1 MTATIGDSWS
11 GASET
16 VVPWPRPVG
25 GAVMHGGEAQRRAHR
40 GAQRSRQAI
49 ELAEPHHRSDEPTVA
64 VAYGVLCGVMAGQ
77 GRFREAWQWL
87 GRAERI
93 LQPEA
98 EPSIGMLRDSDA
110 GLISGILDLLAQR
123 DKPPMAPGSGAA
135 KAAGRGGKRGAGRPR
150 EPLTEGET
158 RVLRYLP
165 THLGAKEIADELN
178 LSANTVKTHVRHLYQ
193 KLDAHNRTEAVEH
206 ARAFGVLA
214 SPARSG

>member
-11 GASET
+11 EAPET
-16 VVPWPRPVG
+16 VVSRPRSGG
-25 GAVMHGGEAQRRAHR
+25 GAMMQGGEARRCAHR
-40 GAQRSRQAI
+40 GAQWNRQAV
-49 ELAEPHHRSDEPTVA
+49 ELAEPPHWSEEPTVA
-64 VAYGVLCGVMAGQ
+64 VAYGVLCGVMAAQ
-77 GRFREAWQWL
+77 GRFSEAWQWL

-98 EPSIGMLRDSDA
+98 EPSMGMLRNSDV
-110 GLISGILDLLAQR
+110 GLIAAVLDLLAQT
-123 DKPPMAPGSGAA
+123 DKPATPPASEAA
-135 KAAGRGGKRGAGRPR
+135 KAAGRGRRRGVGRPR
-150 EPLTEGET
+150 QPLTEGET

-193 KLDAHNRTEAVEH
+193 KLDAHNRTEAVER

>member
-1 MTATIGDSWS
+1 MTAMIDDSWS
-11 GASET
+11 GAPET
-16 VVPWPRPVG
+16 VVPWPRSVG
-25 GAVMHGGEAQRRAHR
+25 GAVTRAGEARRRGHR
-40 GAQRSRQAI
+40 AAPRSRQAI
-49 ELAEPHHRSDEPTVA
+49 ELAEPPHRSDEPTVA
-64 VAYGVLCGVMAGQ
+64 VAYGVLCGVMAAQ

-98 EPSIGMLRDSDA
+98 EPSIGMLRNSDV
-110 GLISGILDLLAQR
+110 GLISEILDLLAPT
-123 DKPPMAPGSGAA
+123 DKPAAAPASESA
-135 KAAGRGGKRGAGRPR
+135 KVAGRGGRGGVGRPR

-165 THLGAKEIADELN
+165 THLGAREIADELN

-193 KLDAHNRTEAVEH
+193 KLDAHNRTEAVER

>member
-1 MTATIGDSWS
+1 MTAMIDDSWS
-11 GASET
+11 GAPET
-16 VVPWPRPVG
+16 VVPWPRSVG
-25 GAVMHGGEAQRRAHR
+25 GAVTHAGEAKRRAHR

-49 ELAEPHHRSDEPTVA
+49 ELAEPQRRSDEPTVA
-64 VAYGVLCGVMAGQ
+64 VAYGVLCGVMAAQ
-77 GRFREAWQWL
+77 GRFGEAWQWL

-98 EPSIGMLRDSDA
+98 EPSIGMFRNSDV
-110 GLISGILDLLAQR
+110 GLISEILDLLAPTGQ
-123 DKPPMAPGSGAA
+123 PATAPENEAA

-150 EPLTEGET
+150 EPLTDGET

-165 THLGAKEIADELN
+165 THLGVGEIADQLN

-193 KLDAHNRTEAVEH
+193 KLGAHNRHEAVER
-206 ARAFGVLA
+206 ARAFGLLA